1 MADISLAGGWSFCMR
16 GSLLSFKLGL
26 KCRTPSA
33 SLLRA
38 ARFFSTLLFQYFFI
52 HFNTFQYVQYSW
64 DWIFSLIS
72 KYFLQIYFILLW
84 YLCFTWFPLTLQRC
98 VAAQQD
104 CVEHVLTYWK
114 HTAENDKD
122 FLFLEKNLKKKN
134 ILETHCGK
142 KAYMCTT
149 VLHIERYKEN
159 DSIIIV
165 PTLTGAA
172 KVKVVRVWM
181 GPTSHF
187 R

>member
-72 KYFLQIYFILLW
+72 KYFLQIYLILVVIFMFHLVSFDLTKMFNTVGIEYFHLFPNIFSKFIISCCDIYVGFSLGFLW
-84 YLCFTWFPLTLQRC
+84 PYKDVSPHNKIASSMSRHIGDTLRKK
-98 VAAQQD
+98 
-104 CVEHVLTYWK
+104 TK
-114 HTAENDKD
+114 I
-122 FLFLEKNLKKKN
+122 FFSEKVC
-134 ILETHCGK
+134 IL
-142 KAYMCTT
+142 
-149 VLHIERYKEN
+149 
-159 DSIIIV
+159 
-165 PTLTGAA
+165 
-172 KVKVVRVWM
+172 
-181 GPTSHF
+181 
-187 R
+187 